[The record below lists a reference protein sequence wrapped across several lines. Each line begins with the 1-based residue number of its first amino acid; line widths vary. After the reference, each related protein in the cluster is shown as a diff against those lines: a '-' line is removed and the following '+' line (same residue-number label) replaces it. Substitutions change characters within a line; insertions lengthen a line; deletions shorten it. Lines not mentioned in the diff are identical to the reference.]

1 MRDQVRHDNMGKLKS
16 KELRLTILM
25 ILAMIT
31 WGLSWTNAKIVGN
44 YGSAP
49 LMMFWRFF
57 IASLS
62 FAPIVWWKGQS
73 FKITREGLRFI
84 ILNSLFMTSYNFF
97 YFKGTQVGLAGAGGV
112 LVTTLNPILT
122 TLFSALFFGG
132 ILLRKDIVG
141 LMLGFFG
148 GACILKIWDLN
159 LDLLFQSGNF
169 HYIMASFS
177 WVSVTILTSRSK
189 SVIPF
194 IPYSFWCF
202 ALSAIFSLF
211 IAVNEP
217 LLDVF
222 QFDWIF
228 WLNMMCLAVAAMAFG
243 TSIYFQASVEL
254 GAKKA
259 SAYIFTVPLTA
270 MGFAMYYLGEPLM
283 ITTLFGGT
291 LGVAAVYLINK

>member
-1 MRDQVRHDNMGKLKS
+1 MVKFKS
-16 KELRLTILM
+16 KKMRLTLLM

-31 WGLSWTNAKIVGN
+31 WGLSWTNAKILGN
-44 YGSAP
+44 YGNAP

-57 IASLS
+57 IATIS
-62 FAPIVWWKGQS
+62 FAPIVWLKKES
-73 FKITREGLRFI
+73 FKISKEALHFI
-84 ILNSLFMTSYNFF
+84 ILNSIFMTSYNFF
-97 YFKGTQVGLAGAGGV
+97 YFKGTQVGLAGEGGV

-169 HYIMASFS
+169 HFIMASLS

-243 TSIYFQASVEL
+243 TSVYFQASVEL

>member
-1 MRDQVRHDNMGKLKS
+1 M
-16 KELRLTILM
+16 
-25 ILAMIT
+25 
-31 WGLSWTNAKIVGN
+31 
-44 YGSAP
+44 
-49 LMMFWRFF
+49 
-57 IASLS
+57 
-62 FAPIVWWKGQS
+62 
-73 FKITREGLRFI
+73 
-84 ILNSLFMTSYNFF
+84 
-97 YFKGTQVGLAGAGGV
+97 
-112 LVTTLNPILT
+112 VTTLNPILT

-169 HYIMASFS
+169 HFIMASLS

-243 TSIYFQASVEL
+243 TSVYFQASVEL

-259 SAYIFTVPLTA
+259 SAYIFTVPLTRSEERRV
-270 MGFAMYYLGEPLM
+270 GKECISRWSPYH
-283 ITTLFGGT
+283 
-291 LGVAAVYLINK
+291 